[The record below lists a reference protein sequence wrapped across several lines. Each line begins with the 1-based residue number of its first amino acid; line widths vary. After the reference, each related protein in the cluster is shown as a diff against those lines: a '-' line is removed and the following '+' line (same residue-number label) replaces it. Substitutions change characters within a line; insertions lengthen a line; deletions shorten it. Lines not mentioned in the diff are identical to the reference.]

1 MYRQSRTKGKKKP
14 AKGRPTNFVFNDR
27 EGGKI
32 VIPNTGQGV
41 EAAMQEAGRIKL
53 QKQKEAAEAP
63 ARDATALE
71 QVIAERDEF
80 SRKYRAARTQN
91 TDLQTTLA
99 ALTERVSALENSTPN
114 SEKAAQTAAQTALLI
129 DRQYQLSAE
138 LDVQQTAVNE
148 TVDEVRELTATA
160 TAQAEAAEASREQT
174 LEVAKTSQTLMNGT
188 VSTTTENYNRLQEQ
202 INDSEARIS
211 AAVQVLLDNAQTISN
226 LNRFEETLKET
237 MSDMREAIT
246 REVVKNSEASI
257 TEQMSILAGAIGLRQ
272 FDLDQYENELR
283 AGASLT
289 LPVITENQIDAYRAY
304 AKGAEERRPED

>member
-63 ARDATALE
+63 ARDATAFE

-148 TVDEVRELTATA
+148 TVDEVRALTATA

>member
-63 ARDATALE
+63 ARDATELE

-80 SRKYRAARTQN
+80 SRQYRAARTQN

-148 TVDEVRELTATA
+148 TVDEVRALTATA

-211 AAVQVLLDNAQTISN
+211 AAVQVLLDNAETISS